1 MIWDLILCNR
11 QDQSKWNEMRN
22 SKVVWNILNVALS
35 ILLAVLLAFVLLKAG
50 EVAYDLGYRVFTEP
64 ALEETPGQDMSVV
77 LTEGMSA
84 LELGSLLEEKR
95 LVDSGL
101 LFAIQLE
108 LSEYHDKI
116 KAGKYTLNTSKN
128 AQELMQILAGEEAEE
143 KEE

>member
-11 QDQSKWNEMRN
+11 QDQSKGNEMRN

-50 EVAYDLGYRVFTEP
+50 EAAYDLGYRVFTEP

>member
-1 MIWDLILCNR
+1 MG
-11 QDQSKWNEMRN
+11 N
-22 SKVVWNILNVALS
+22 SKAVLNILNIALS
-35 ILLAVLLAFVLLKAG
+35 ILLVVLLAFVLVKAG

-64 ALEETPGQDMSVV
+64 ALEDAPGQDKSVV

-101 LFAIQLE
+101 LFAIQLQ

-128 AQELMQILAGEEAEE
+128 PRELIQILAGEEVEE
-143 KEE
+143 TKE